1 MLLQSRLAGMAPA
14 VAGLVMLGALPA
26 SAQNVPANETPS
38 QAELVALVNRTIA
51 RQHQDDAALPAY
63 ERVERHVVR
72 TAGSSPRILED
83 KTYRSVPTGTG
94 TLKLLLR
101 DDGHA
106 VDEQTYRRELQTW
119 VQVLEIATHPDD
131 PRQKESAAKAE
142 KKSKDRAALVDA
154 ASRAYRFTWFGRE
167 TRDGR
172 VLDKLQLEPNPDFR
186 PSSMTAEI
194 LTHARAI
201 IWIDHETGHLA
212 RAEADIIRDVS
223 FGGGILGK
231 VYRGGHFE
239 MIQSEVA
246 PGLWLPTRYQ
256 YDFTGRKFLFTFG
269 VHEFTEISQ
278 YRHDGPPSHAL
289 EIGRQDL
296 ASGRNFAGDP

>member
-1 MLLQSRLAGMAPA
+1 MLLQPRFAGMAPA

>member
-1 MLLQSRLAGMAPA
+1 MLLQPRFAGMAPA
-14 VAGLVMLGALPA
+14 VAGLVIMGALPA
-26 SAQNVPANETPS
+26 RAQNTPANATPS
-38 QAELVALVNRTIA
+38 QAEIAALVDRTIA

-63 ERVERHVVR
+63 ERVERHVAR
-72 TAGSSPRILED
+72 TGASPPHILDD
-83 KTYRSVPTGTG
+83 KTYRVVPTGTG
-94 TLKLLLR
+94 TLKLVVR

-106 VDEQTYRRELQTW
+106 VDGQTYQRELQTW
-119 VQVLEIATHPDD
+119 VQVLEVAIHPDD
-131 PRQKESAAKAE
+131 PREKESAAKAE

-154 ASRAYRFTWFGRE
+154 ASLAYHFTWLGRE
-167 TRDGR
+167 TFQGR

-186 PSSMTAEI
+186 PSSMAGEI

-201 IWIDHETGHLA
+201 IWIDDATGNLA

-246 PGLWLPTRYQ
+246 PGVWLPTRYQ
-256 YDFTGRKFLFTFG
+256 YDFSGRKFLFSFG
-269 VHEFTEISQ
+269 VHEFTEIGQ

-289 EIGRQDL
+289 EIARQDL
-296 ASGRNFAGDP
+296 ASGRSFGADP

>member
-1 MLLQSRLAGMAPA
+1 MLLQPRFAGMAPA

-26 SAQNVPANETPS
+26 GTQNAPANETPS
-38 QAELVALVNRTIA
+38 QAELVALVDRTIA
-51 RQHQDDAALPAY
+51 RQHQDDAALTAY

-94 TLKLLLR
+94 TMKLLVR

-106 VDEQTYRRELQTW
+106 VDEQTYGRELQTW
-119 VQVLEIATHPDD
+119 VQLLEIATHPDD
-131 PRQKESAAKAE
+131 PRQKESVAKAE

-154 ASRAYRFTWFGRE
+154 ARRAYRFTWLGRE

-186 PSSMTAEI
+186 PSSLTTEI

-201 IWIDHETGHLA
+201 IWIDDETGHLT

-278 YRHDGPPSHAL
+278 YRRDGPPSHAL
-289 EIGRQDL
+289 EIARQDL
-296 ASGRNFAGDP
+296 ASGRSFAGDP

>member
-1 MLLQSRLAGMAPA
+1 MLLQPRFASMAPA

-289 EIGRQDL
+289 EIARQDL